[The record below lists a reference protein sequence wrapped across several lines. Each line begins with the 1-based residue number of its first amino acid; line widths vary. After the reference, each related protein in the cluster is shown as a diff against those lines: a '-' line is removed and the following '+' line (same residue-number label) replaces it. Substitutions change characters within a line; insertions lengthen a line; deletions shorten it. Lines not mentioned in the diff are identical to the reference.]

1 MYSPD
6 HETILASLLG
16 AVVVIDSG
24 QRIRYVN
31 PAAEALLE
39 RPRAGL
45 LDAPIAAVL
54 ERAEWVLTLV
64 ERVHAQRGVSVRAE
78 GRLTPGS
85 EDDIV
90 AVASPLADGRERN
103 DYVVLVLHNLGPRQ
117 RLLTDELARS
127 RLADLDNLVAGVGH
141 EINNPLSGIRGAAQF
156 LGKKLAERPELGQ
169 YADMIVRQSDRMA
182 DLVRVLMELE
192 APAPEMSAVN
202 IHRILNEVLL
212 LVRSEAGIRGVE
224 FVTRFDPSLPEV
236 HGNADSLEQ
245 LFLNLFKNAVAACPP
260 RSGAVSVAT
269 RIENRYHVETGE
281 RRLRYIA
288 VDVVDNGAGIEQEAL
303 EQIFTPFF
311 SRTPG
316 GHGLGLAIA
325 RNIVTAH
332 HGQLKADNASGL
344 GARFRVTLPV
354 AEDSGEQARGA

>member
-16 AVVVIDSG
+16 AVVVVDAG
-24 QRIRYVN
+24 LRIRYVN
-31 PAAEALLE
+31 AAAEALLE
-39 RPRAGL
+39 RPQAGL
-45 LDAPIAAVL
+45 LDAPIV
-54 ERAEWVLTLV
+54 EVFEGAEWVLPLV
-64 ERVHAQRGVSVRAE
+64 DRVHAKRGVSVRAE
-78 GRLTPGS
+78 GRLAPES

-90 AVASPLADGRERN
+90 AVASPLGDGRERN
-103 DYVVLVLHNLGPRQ
+103 DEVVLVLHNLGPRQ
-117 RLLTDELARS
+117 RLLTDERARS
-127 RLADLDNLVAGVGH
+127 RVADLDNLVAGVGH
-141 EINNPLSGIRGAAQF
+141 EINNPLAGIRGAAQF
-156 LGKKLAERPELGQ
+156 LGKKLADRPDLGQ

-182 DLVRVLMELE
+182 ELVRVLMELE

-212 LVRSEAGIRGVE
+212 LVRSEAGNRGVE

-260 RSGAVSVAT
+260 GSGAVSVAT

-288 VDVVDNGAGIEQEAL
+288 VDVVDNGPGIELEAL
-303 EQIFTPFF
+303 DQIFNPFF

-325 RNIVTAH
+325 RSIVTAH
-332 HGQLKADNASGL
+332 HGQLKADNAHGL
-344 GARFRVTLPV
+344 GAHFRVTLPV
-354 AEDSGEQARGA
+354 AEDNGEQSHGT